1 MVEGREGRGRVERVR
16 AARWRDARDAAVKGA
31 GESGVI
37 FLDAMSGAVKVIH
50 WNGRDVPEALPELL
64 RDLPPGQYSLERVL
78 TPSEAGLTTQQEDGI
93 RAALRS
99 LERGEGIAWETV
111 REGLLAQIDR
121 RGRNDPR

>member
-1 MVEGREGRGRVERVR
+1 MEGRGDRGRDERVR
-16 AARWRDARDAAVKGA
+16 AARWNDAWVSAAWSA
-31 GESGVI
+31 WERGVI
-37 FLDAMSGAVKVIH
+37 FLESMSGAAKVID

-78 TPSEAGLTTQQEDGI
+78 TPSEAGLTTEQEEGI

-111 REGLLAQIDR
+111 RDGLLAQIDR
-121 RGRNDPR
+121 RERNDPR

>member
-1 MVEGREGRGRVERVR
+1 VEDLGDRGRDERVR
-16 AARWRDARDAAVKGA
+16 AARWKDALNAVA
-31 GESGVI
+31 RSVWERGVI
-37 FLDAMSGAVKVIH
+37 FLVAMSGAAKVIH

-111 REGLLAQIDR
+111 RDGLLAQIDR
-121 RGRNDPR
+121 RERNDPR

>member
-1 MVEGREGRGRVERVR
+1 MEGRVGFGRVERVGEAWWKDAGI
-16 AARWRDARDAAVKGA
+16 AAAWSA
-31 GESGVI
+31 GERGVI
-37 FLDAMSGAVKVIH
+37 FLDGMSGAAKVID

-78 TPSEAGLTTQQEDGI
+78 TPSEAGLTTEQEEGI

-111 REGLLAQIDR
+111 RDGLLAQIDR
-121 RGRNDPR
+121 RERNDPR